1 MPNPKILVVDDDVD
15 YVAAITIVL
24 ETNGY
29 EVVAAYD
36 GKEGLET
43 AKSEMPQVILVDLMM
58 NTINEGYELVRNIRS
73 DDRFEGVPL
82 IMVSAAHQ
90 VEEFKNANFAPDDV
104 WFPIDTFMDKPV
116 DFKVLLG
123 HLDKLIKKEEP

>member
-1 MPNPKILVVDDDVD
+1 MSNPRILLVDDDDD
-15 YVAAITIVL
+15 YIEATTLVL
-24 ETNGY
+24 EANGY
-29 EVVAAYD
+29 DVVAAHD
-36 GKEGLET
+36 GKEGFEK
-43 AKSEMPQVILVDLMM
+43 AKSELPQIILVDLMM
-58 NTINEGYELVRNIRS
+58 NTINEGYELVRDIRS
-73 DDRFEGVPL
+73 DDRFGEVPL
-82 IMVSAAHQ
+82 IMISAAHQ